1 MRLFLIRILSYQRL
15 ICTFC
20 KIIIIFCSFCIFI
33 MVHLYL
39 SCSLSSLN
47 TLMQIYCSGFVS
59 IDFFL
64 KTLYHM
70 FMETLFYQ
78 TIKNINSW
86 IESFSGKSAHFRLSK
101 KAMLSSS
108 DFILEDPLMVAEALA
123 AVRKECSFMGVPMIR
138 SIRCENGWLLIDLEK
153 TVFDTFALLLPD
165 QFDYGDSY
173 VDKRME
179 MFLRHGDCSLPPY
192 DPVLKAVL
200 TASYASTRGRW
211 TKDDEQAVLTMTH
224 TLSGMERVR
233 TEHAISRAAK
243 IILFER
249 RSLL

>member
-1 MRLFLIRILSYQRL
+1 ML
-15 ICTFC
+15 
-20 KIIIIFCSFCIFI
+20 I
-33 MVHLYL
+33 MVHLHL
-39 SCSLSSLN
+39 FRALSSRN
-47 TLMQIYCSGFVS
+47 TVLQISCAVFVS

-70 FMETLFYQ
+70 FMETLYCQ
-78 TIKNINSW
+78 AIKNINSW
-86 IESFSGKSAHFRLSK
+86 IVSFSGKSAHFRLSK

-108 DFILEDPLMVAEALA
+108 DFISEDPPMVAEALA
-123 AVRKECSFMGVPMIR
+123 AVRKECSFMGVPMVR
-138 SIRCENGWLLIDLEK
+138 SVRSENGWLLIDLEK
-153 TVFDTFALLLPD
+153 TFFDAFALLLPD
-165 QFDYGDSY
+165 QFDYGNFY

-179 MFLRHGDCSLPPY
+179 IFLRHGDCSLPPY

-211 TKDDEQAVLTMTH
+211 TKDDERTVLTMTH
-224 TLSGMERVR
+224 ALSGMERVR